1 MNSARIVV
9 LTIALVASGA
19 AAYPASGSDNKPLPT
34 EPAVRLQTVDEISP
48 ETGSLAL
55 RSMAGLNAVKTSPD
69 NQSPKRGDSVSVAH
83 YGVSTPT
90 RTLK

>member
-9 LTIALVASGA
+9 LTIALVAGGA

-34 EPAVRLQTVDEISP
+34 EPVVRLQTVDEISP

-55 RSMAGLNAVKTSPD
+55 RSNGVKTSPD
-69 NQSPKRGDSVSVAH
+69 DQFSKRGDSVNVAD

>member
-9 LTIALVASGA
+9 LPIAPGTGSLAAYLASGCH
-19 AAYPASGSDNKPLPT
+19 NKPLPT
-34 EPAVRLQTVDEISP
+34 EPVVRLQTVDEIPP

-55 RSMAGLNAVKTSPD
+55 RSNGVKTSPD
-69 NQSPKRGDSVSVAH
+69 DQFSKRGDSVNVAD

>member
-9 LTIALVASGA
+9 LTIALGAGGVAA
-19 AAYPASGSDNKPLPT
+19 PVRGSDNKPLPT
-34 EPAVRLQTVDEISP
+34 EPVVRLRTVDEISP
-48 ETGSLAL
+48 QTGSLVL

-69 NQSPKRGDSVSVAH
+69 DQSPKRGDSVNVAH